1 MKAKDYFDKYG
12 EAIQREAMDCN
23 TETALAMFVEFCKE
37 VNDITA
43 QRHVKTDRA
52 AIAVIKEVNQ
62 KWNKLANLFEADCGC
77 VLLKRN
83 ALLDYFVE
91 NIPEIKE
98 LL

>member
-12 EAIQREAMDCN
+12 DAIHREAMEGN
-23 TETALAMFVEFCKE
+23 TETGLAMFVEFCKE
-37 VNDITA
+37 VKDITA

-52 AIAVIKEVNQ
+52 AIAVLKEVNQ
-62 KWNKLANLFEADCGC
+62 KWNKLARMFESDTGA

-83 ALLDYFVE
+83 AILDYFVE
-91 NIPEIKE
+91 HIPEIKE